1 MNVDLKSKIFQ
12 ILKEYYDRD
21 KLYLKEPLVRN
32 IMRKDS
38 SGKFIAPR
46 EIRKYVRDLP
56 DIPCQDIDGN
66 ETTCTKIPQV
76 VYVYITGRY

>member
-1 MNVDLKSKIFQ
+1 VDLKSKIFQ

-32 IMRKDS
+32 IMRKDLN
-38 SGKFIAPR
+38 GKFIAPR

-66 ETTCTKIPQV
+66 ETMCTKIPQV

>member
-1 MNVDLKSKIFQ
+1 MVDVKNKILE

-21 KLYLKEPLVRN
+21 KLYLKAPLVKN

-38 SGKFIAPR
+38 DGKFLAPR
-46 EIRKYVRDLP
+46 EIRKYVKDLP
-56 DIPCQDIDGN
+56 DIPCQDMDGN

-76 VYVYITGRY
+76 LYVYITGRY

>member
-32 IMRKDS
+32 IMRKDLN
-38 SGKFIAPR
+38 GKFIAPR

>member
-1 MNVDLKSKIFQ
+1 VDLKSKIFQ

-32 IMRKDS
+32 IMRKDLN
-38 SGKFIAPR
+38 GKFIAPR

>member
-1 MNVDLKSKIFQ
+1 MDLKSKIFQ

-32 IMRKDS
+32 IMRKDLN
-38 SGKFIAPR
+38 GKFIAPR

-76 VYVYITGRY
+76 LYVYITGRY

>member
-1 MNVDLKSKIFQ
+1 MDLKSKIFQ

-32 IMRKDS
+32 IMRKDLN
-38 SGKFIAPR
+38 GKFIAPR